1 MGLSST
7 DMGLSSTRFSD
18 AGGAVTDLF
27 GGIGQILKG
36 DTSAESLDLKA
47 QGDLAEAQQYDLAGA
62 LAKQNAQY
70 TQASTGIQQQQQV
83 RNTTMQ
89 IGGQKAAMSG
99 SGFAESGSGLDIL
112 RDSAQ
117 QGALAKE
124 VIGQQGQIT
133 QAGYEEQATSYGIM
147 ANTARQTA
155 AGEEQ
160 IAQESK
166 DAGIFGGVGSFIG
179 SALKGAAAIATLAA

>member
-1 MGLSST
+1 MAFSSST
-7 DMGLSSTRFSD
+7 FSN
-18 AGGAVTDLF
+18 AGGAVSDLF
-27 GGIGQILKG
+27 GGIGSILKG
-36 DTSAESLDLKA
+36 DASAESLRLKA
-47 QGDLAEAQQYDLAGA
+47 QGDLAEASQYDLAQT
-62 LAKQNAQY
+62 LAQQNAQF

-89 IGGQKAAMSG
+89 IGGQKAAISG
-99 SGFAESGSGLDIL
+99 GGFAESGSGLDIL

-124 VIGQQGQIT
+124 VIGQQGQMT

-155 AGEEQ
+155 AGEEK
-160 IAQESK
+160 IADDTK
-166 DAGIFGGVGSFIG
+166 DAGILGGIGSFAG
-179 SALKGAAAIATLAA
+179 GALKGVAAIATLL